1 MAADDYIDEKVGV
14 AVAASAAV
22 FSPKVR
28 NLLHR
33 GAVVGVSGVLIA
45 TDMVAGFLRGLWS
58 GVKSPDGAA
67 AEEEVAEER
76 RAASPREEGNG
87 AQTTRRRKRPAGAGV
102 P

>member
-33 GAVVGVSGVLIA
+33 SAVVGVSGMLVA
-45 TDMVAGFLRGLWS
+45 TDMVAGFLRGLWY
-58 GVKSPDGAA
+58 GVRSPNGAG
-67 AEEEVAEER
+67 AEAEAEQR
-76 RAASPREEGNG
+76 PAGSRREEGNG
-87 AQTTRRRKRPAGAGV
+87 AQTTRRRRRPAGAGV